1 MVVFEV
7 SSETY
12 FVQSFLGLDVGWGGE
27 EMGWGVVVLGR
38 VEVKLGE
45 SWGLIAITNSIMEN
59 LTSRCEN

>member
-27 EMGWGVVVLGR
+27 ERGR
-38 VEVKLGE
+38 GEEKLGE